1 MLQYKLFCALCLCAR
16 CHVFSWLQKWR
27 QCTKFKILTSKSTA
41 NQAFLAVANVTFLIF
56 FVRCKRA
63 VHDTGCFKKWNL
75 LWILCGTKYQIRE
88 FSIRVSLLNFRD
100 LLKVTLLLRLHN
112 IQFFKFWSW
121 GALIPIS
128 CAKNS
133 AIVVWFCQNEMFGLE
148 SLCKAPGVY
157 CDRGRRSRTSK
168 KSLVIVLVFKLKYQR
183 WQLITRFYT
192 WHIFFKAKKYST
204 GILISVKIGPKV
216 YRNSNAKNVSP
227 PCSQHMFAITGN
239 WPARHQ

>member
-1 MLQYKLFCALCLCAR
+1 MFSRDFKADFVNAR
-16 CHVFSWLQKWR
+16 NSEFLRGLNRPQNQTFS
-27 QCTKFKILTSKSTA
+27 
-41 NQAFLAVANVTFLIF
+41 AVANVTFLIF

-63 VHDTGCFKKWNL
+63 VHGTGCFKKWNL

-157 CDRGRRSRTSK
+157 CEAEEAE
-168 KSLVIVLVFKLKYQR
+168 LLKNR
-183 WQLITRFYT
+183 
-192 WHIFFKAKKYST
+192 
-204 GILISVKIGPKV
+204 
-216 YRNSNAKNVSP
+216 
-227 PCSQHMFAITGN
+227 
-239 WPARHQ
+239 